1 MAAPAEEAAQA
12 RGAISSGNDGGISR
26 LQILLTWVFA
36 GKYYR
41 TRFPARPAA
50 RTIAKASR
58 KIRPSGTMY
67 QGAVA
72 MRAGIKI
79 ALNGRSKLAA
89 RTAALVALHKIAGD
103 RYAVAG
109 DEEYLPKLT

>member
-41 TRFPARPAA
+41 TRFPARPAE

-58 KIRPSGTMY
+58 KSAP
-67 QGAVA
+67 QGPCTKE
-72 MRAGIKI
+72 RWQCG
-79 ALNGRSKLAA
+79 LA
-89 RTAALVALHKIAGD
+89 
-103 RYAVAG
+103 
-109 DEEYLPKLT
+109 